1 MADNLSQEQ
10 VQEFQEAFSLFDK
23 DNSRRIPAKELGTVM
38 RALGQNPSESELEE
52 ILKGTADPRNTGFV
66 AFDDFMSVMKQRMN
80 DTESE
85 EEVKEA
91 FRVFDRDNDG
101 IISAAE
107 LRHIMTSLG
116 ERLTEEEV
124 DEMIREADV
133 QGDGLIRYEQF
144 VRVMMST

>member
-1 MADNLSQEQ
+1 MADNLAEEQ
-10 VQEFQEAFSLFDK
+10 IQEFKEAFSLFDK
-23 DNSRRIPAKELGTVM
+23 DGDQKIPSKELGTVM
-38 RALGQNPSESELEE
+38 RALGQNPSETELEDL
-52 ILKGTADPRNTGFV
+52 LKSVADPRNTGFV
-66 AFDDFMSVMKQRMN
+66 QFNDFMAVMKQRMN

-85 EEVKEA
+85 EEIKEA

-107 LRHIMTSLG
+107 LRHIMTTLG